1 MSDYSHNLVSRKELS
16 FGARF
21 DKAAI
26 ECRINW
32 ILGLIAVRLKIWL
45 TGKNWWLER
54 VSAKQQGAQVQV
66 IKKYGD

>member
-1 MSDYSHNLVSRKELS
+1 MGVI
-16 FGARF
+16 AV
-21 DKAAI
+21 
-26 ECRINW
+26 W
-32 ILGLIAVRLKIWL
+32 AVRLKIWL